1 MTESIKI
8 TFIEK
13 KLTYNKLINI
23 FKEELDSNTFIKIKN
38 VLENN
43 DIEERMKPQK
53 TEDTYYKQISAEIF
67 ERLKKEKEKDPEVF
81 NKKYDKKSM
90 LAIKNQIWTKEYKN
104 KLLK

>member
-1 MTESIKI
+1 MTEPIKI
-8 TFIEK
+8 KFIEK

-23 FKEELDSNTFIKIKN
+23 FKEELDNNIFLKIKN

-53 TEDTYYKQISAEIF
+53 TEDTYYKQISVEIF
-67 ERLKKEKEKDPEVF
+67 ERLKKEKEKDPEAF

-104 KLLK
+104 K

>member
-8 TFIEK
+8 KFIEK
-13 KLTYNKLINI
+13 KLTYNKLINVL
-23 FKEELDSNTFIKIKN
+23 KEELDCNIFLKVKK

-67 ERLKKEKEKDPEVF
+67 ERLKKEKEKDPEAF
-81 NKKYDKKSM
+81 NEKYNKKSM

-104 KLLK
+104 K

>member
-8 TFIEK
+8 KFIEK
-13 KLTYNKLINI
+13 KLTYTMLINI
-23 FKEELDSNTFIKIKN
+23 FKEELDSNTFFKIKK

-53 TEDTYYKQISAEIF
+53 TEDTYYKQISVEIF
-67 ERLKKEKEKDPEVF
+67 ERLKKEKEKDPEAF

-104 KLLK
+104 K

>member
-8 TFIEK
+8 KFIEK
-13 KLTYNKLINI
+13 KLTYNKLINVL
-23 FKEELDSNTFIKIKN
+23 KEELDSNIFLKVKK

-67 ERLKKEKEKDPEVF
+67 ERLKKEKEKDPDAF
-81 NKKYDKKSM
+81 NKIYNKKSM

-104 KLLK
+104 K

>member
-8 TFIEK
+8 KFIEK
-13 KLTYNKLINI
+13 KLTYNKLINVL
-23 FKEELDSNTFIKIKN
+23 KEELDSNIFLKVKK

-67 ERLKKEKEKDPEVF
+67 ERLKKEKEKDPDAF
-81 NKKYDKKSM
+81 NKKYNKKSM

-104 KLLK
+104 K

>member
-8 TFIEK
+8 KFIEK
-13 KLTYNKLINI
+13 KLTYNKLINVL
-23 FKEELDSNTFIKIKN
+23 KEELDSNIFLKVKK

-67 ERLKKEKEKDPEVF
+67 ERLKKEKEKDPEAF
-81 NKKYDKKSM
+81 NKKYNKKSM
-90 LAIKNQIWTKEYKN
+90 LAIKNIIWTKEYKN
-104 KLLK
+104 K

>member
-8 TFIEK
+8 KFIEK
-13 KLTYNKLINI
+13 KLTYNKLINVL
-23 FKEELDSNTFIKIKN
+23 KEELDSNIFFKVKK

-67 ERLKKEKEKDPEVF
+67 ERLKKEKEKDPEAF
-81 NKKYDKKSM
+81 NKKYNKKSM

-104 KLLK
+104 K